1 MPHNRRA
8 WVSSEV
14 RSEELR
20 TQRANV
26 RTFLAWVR
34 VALALMVLG
43 VVVAKINPIMR
54 SLGYRHVRTLP
65 AGPASLFGIALVL
78 GAAIVVV
85 LAVVSFL

>member
-1 MPHNRRA
+1 
-8 WVSSEV
+8 
-14 RSEELR
+14 
-20 TQRANV
+20 
-26 RTFLAWVR
+26 
-34 VALALMVLG
+34 MVLG